1 MRFREPGPFL
11 SQEAMLRNLDALGG
25 GHLLR
30 DLDPYGDD
38 RMLRQSRGFDS
49 VVGTTF
55 GGYKRLDP
63 LTGTSFGGQKR
74 NNGRLSNAITEL
86 LKRNFDEID
95 RSGFDSFVKRNN
107 FDEIDRYGFD
117 GFVRKRRSDAHE
129 PSQSSLVSSANNPR
143 DAETVLSDNGLDQH

>member
-1 MRFREPGPFL
+1 MGNEMVAYCEKSRRKQQKC
-11 SQEAMLRNLDALGG
+11 SG

-30 DLDPYGDD
+30 DLDPYGDS
-38 RMLRQSRGFDS
+38 RMQRPSRGFDS

-55 GGYKRLDP
+55 GEYKRLDP
-63 LTGTSFGGQKR
+63 LTGTAFGGQKR
-74 NNGRLSNAITEL
+74 SNGRLSNAITEL

-117 GFVRKRRSDAHE
+117 GFVRKRRSGASAPSSDAR
-129 PSQSSLVSSANNPR
+129 NP
-143 DAETVLSDNGLDQH
+143 ETGLMDDGLDRH